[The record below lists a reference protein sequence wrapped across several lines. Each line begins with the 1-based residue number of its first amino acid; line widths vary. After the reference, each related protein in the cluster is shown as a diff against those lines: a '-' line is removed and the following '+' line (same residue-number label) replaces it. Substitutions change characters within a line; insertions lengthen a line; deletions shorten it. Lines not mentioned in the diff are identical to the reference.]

1 MALAVVLSQVY
12 RSVHFSLCNCFPR
25 VPALPAAICT
35 NFLLSSSTTKN
46 LYFGGLWTINV
57 LVRTAYPLLPAIG
70 QPNLMLSEL
79 EFLNGFKQGDG
90 AGCRLFFGVSA
101 AFYPAL

>member
-1 MALAVVLSQVY
+1 
-12 RSVHFSLCNCFPR
+12 
-25 VPALPAAICT
+25 
-35 NFLLSSSTTKN
+35 
-46 LYFGGLWTINV
+46 V
-57 LVRTAYPLLPAIG
+57 LVRTSYPLLPAIG

-79 EFLNGFKQGDG
+79 KFLNGFKQGDG